1 MRERL
6 VYRYSECF
14 KQEVVEALEAG
25 RFDSF
30 EAAGV
35 HYGVRGNGTIARWL
49 KGFGKSHLQ
58 AKMVRVEKPDEA
70 DRIREL
76 QKQIAKLER
85 ALGQTQAENL
95 LNAELL
101 KTACRRLGEDVEGFK
116 EKKERWGAVHRVAQA
131 SGGQADIKAL
141 CQAAGMSRQNYYW
154 QRRVRQQA
162 QVDESLVCQLVR
174 AERQRQPRLAG
185 RKLWRLLR

>member
-1 MRERL
+1 MRERM

-14 KQEVVEALEAG
+14 KREVVEALEAG
-25 RFDSF
+25 RFGSS
-30 EAAGV
+30 EAAGA

-49 KGFGKSHLQ
+49 KRFGKNHLQ
-58 AKMVRVEKPDEA
+58 AKVVRVEKPDEA

-116 EKKERWGAVHRVAQA
+116 KKN
-131 SGGQADIKAL
+131 
-141 CQAAGMSRQNYYW
+141 AGLPSTGLSKPPEAR
-154 QRRVRQQA
+154 
-162 QVDESLVCQLVR
+162 
-174 AERQRQPRLAG
+174 PT
-185 RKLWRLLR
+185 

>member
-1 MRERL
+1 MRDRV

-14 KQEVVEALEAG
+14 RREVVEGLESG
-25 RFDSF
+25 RFATA
-30 EAAGV
+30 EAARV
-35 HYGVRGNGTIARWL
+35 HYGIRGMGTISKWL
-49 KGFGKSHLQ
+49 KRFGKNHLQ
-58 AKMVRVEKPDEA
+58 AKVVRVEKPDEA

-116 EKKERWGAVHRVAQA
+116 KKNAGLPSTGLSKPPQA
-131 SGGQADIKAL
+131 
-141 CQAAGMSRQNYYW
+141 R
-154 QRRVRQQA
+154 
-162 QVDESLVCQLVR
+162 
-174 AERQRQPRLAG
+174 PT
-185 RKLWRLLR
+185 